1 MLLTTFTNRNHSL
14 KYKSSMK
21 SGGKD
26 IGIQKQKHLKFVVA
40 RTQFLFTIF
49 VLTLNKYI
57 RLANF
62 STYEVLTKF
71 TIIKIDQIG
80 FN

>member
-1 MLLTTFTNRNHSL
+1 
-14 KYKSSMK
+14 MK

-26 IGIQKQKHLKFVVA
+26 IGIQKLKKKHLKFVVA